1 MLTISTYSRYDLLFD
16 RLLNTCSKL
25 TAGIKECGCGLQG
38 ISNVSLVDLSA
49 VHRLEYKSDV
59 SIGGYAIK
67 AFAIIYSSF
76 AEVLCLDS
84 DNLPVHDPSALFD
97 TAPYKENGNLFWSDP
112 NINGLDALVFQM
124 FGLQPPWEAN
134 EAFLAAESGQ
144 ILLNR

>member
-1 MLTISTYSRYDLLFD
+1 MLTISSYSRYALLFD
-16 RLLNTCSKL
+16 WLMNTFNKLN
-25 TAGIKECGCGLQG
+25 AGLIGHVCWLQS
-38 ISNVSLVDLSA
+38 ISHVSLVDLSA
-49 VHRLEYKSDV
+49 VHCLEYKSDV

-97 TAPYKENGNLFWSDP
+97 TAPYKEYGNIFWSDP
-112 NINGLDALVFQM
+112 NINGLDALVYQM